1 MRKFQKIPDST
12 SDEVLLSSVYG
23 LPFLPI
29 GDVLDALTEL
39 KIWILYPDV
48 GAAENAAAAAWGRI
62 SLGGGGVSAAGTN
75 FFGNIVIVPLTDIL

>member
-1 MRKFQKIPDST
+1 MRMYRFRDTLT
-12 SDEVLLSSVYG
+12 SLARAIYY
-23 LPFLPI
+23 I
-29 GDVLDALTEL
+29 T
-39 KIWILYPDV
+39 DV